1 MKNENV
7 KMVCKTTLVLAVI
20 LMCFFKPILSLFGT
34 ALLIF
39 IAYEI

>member
-20 LMCFFKPILSLFGT
+20 LMCFFKPILSLFGI
-34 ALLIF
+34 ALLVF
-39 IAYEI
+39 IAHGL

>member
-20 LMCFFKPILSLFGT
+20 LMCFFKPILSLLGT
-34 ALLIF
+34 ALRVF

>member
-20 LMCFFKPILSLFGT
+20 LMCFFKPILSLFGI
-34 ALLIF
+34 ALLAF
-39 IAYEI
+39 IAYEL